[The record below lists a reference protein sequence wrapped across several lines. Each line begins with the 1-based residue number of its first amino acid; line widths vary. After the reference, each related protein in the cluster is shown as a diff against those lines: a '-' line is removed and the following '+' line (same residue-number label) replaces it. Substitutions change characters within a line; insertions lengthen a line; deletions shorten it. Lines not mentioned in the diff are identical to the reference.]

1 MSQYDPTRYIKEE
14 EKKQEK
20 KKLRMILQ
28 NKIQNREQDR
38 PQNVPEIIEIKE
50 EPIEI
55 SDEEPYGPIPSREP
69 FTGNVGIVTEIMQG
83 MSGPLEQYYTER
95 IIYMEEIPQKSYDLE
110 ASNDDEVELIEFT
123 KSPVIKTTTLLKNDN
138 NSNTTNTS
146 NTSNRTLQNVNI
158 IDVDNEFNTNEG
170 TSEIQHLT
178 NKPRLPSLFTDRIR
192 GLNVQTNITNTGS
205 RQVPKKSVRTY
216 PDNIKSKEAI
226 HGIIRSLENQIPTEE
241 YIIRISPKK
250 VTRGYSIE
258 RLIEDIFPFIP
269 PIHTRPNLLSEE
281 ENLSRKFTN
290 ISRIIFVLNY
300 RNTISKLRIR
310 EYKALNGIV
319 RIVTEQ
325 E

>member
-28 NKIQNREQDR
+28 KKVQNREQDR
-38 PQNVPEIIEIKE
+38 PQNVPETIEIKE

-110 ASNDDEVELIEFT
+110 ASNDDEVELIGFT
-123 KSPVIKTTTLLKNDN
+123 KVPVIKTTTLLKNDN

-146 NTSNRTLQNVNI
+146 IRTLQNVNI
-158 IDVDNEFNTNEG
+158 IDVDNEFNTNED
-170 TSEIQHLT
+170 TNEIQHLT

-192 GLNVQTNITNTGS
+192 GLNVQSNTNNASS
-205 RQVPKKSVRTY
+205 RQVPRKSVRTY

-226 HGIIRSLENQIPTEE
+226 HGIIRSLENQMPTEE
-241 YIIRISPKK
+241 YTIRILPKK

-310 EYKALNGIV
+310 EYRALNGIV
-319 RIVTEQ
+319 RIVTES

>member
-1 MSQYDPTRYIKEE
+1 MSKYDPTRYIKEE

-20 KKLRMILQ
+20 KKLRMIVQ

-38 PQNVPEIIEIKE
+38 AQSVPEIIEIKE

-55 SDEEPYGPIPSREP
+55 SDEDPYGPIPSREP

-110 ASNDDEVELIEFT
+110 ASNDDEIELIGFT
-123 KSPVIKTTTLLKNDN
+123 KVPVIKTTTFLNSDN
-138 NSNTTNTS
+138 NSNTTI
-146 NTSNRTLQNVNI
+146 TSNRTLQNVNI
-158 IDVDNEFNTNEG
+158 IDVDNEFNTNENNN
-170 TSEIQHLT
+170 EIQHLT
-178 NKPRLPSLFTDRIR
+178 NKPRLPSLFTDKIR
-192 GLNVQTNITNTGS
+192 GLNVQTNINNASS
-205 RQVPKKSVRTY
+205 RHVPRKSVRTY
-216 PDNIKSKEAI
+216 PNNIKSKEAI
-226 HGIIRSLENQIPTEE
+226 HGIVQSLENEIPTSE
-241 YIIRISPKK
+241 YIITISPKK
-250 VTRGYSIE
+250 VTRGYSVE

-269 PIHTRPNLLSEE
+269 PIRTRPNSLSEE

-290 ISRIIFVLNY
+290 TSRIIFILNY
-300 RNTISKLRIR
+300 RNTICTLRIR
-310 EYKALNGIV
+310 EYRALNGIV

>member
-28 NKIQNREQDR
+28 KKVQNKEQDR
-38 PQNVPEIIEIKE
+38 PQNVPETIEIKE

-55 SDEEPYGPIPSREP
+55 SDEDHYGPIPSGEP

-110 ASNDDEVELIEFT
+110 ASNEDEVELIEFT

-138 NSNTTNTS
+138 NSNTTI
-146 NTSNRTLQNVNI
+146 TSNRTLQNVNI
-158 IDVDNEFNTNEG
+158 IDVDNEFNTNEN
-170 TSEIQHLT
+170 TNEIQHLT
-178 NKPRLPSLFTDRIR
+178 NRPRLPSLFTDRIR
-192 GLNVQTNITNTGS
+192 GLNVQTNVTNTSS

-216 PDNIKSKEAI
+216 PNNIKSKEAI
-226 HGIIRSLENQIPTEE
+226 HRIIRSLENQMPTEE
-241 YIIRISPKK
+241 YTISISPKK

-269 PIHTRPNLLSEE
+269 PIHTRPNSLSEE

-300 RNTISKLRIR
+300 RNTIYKLRIR

>member
-38 PQNVPEIIEIKE
+38 PQNVSETIKIKE

-55 SDEEPYGPIPSREP
+55 SDEDPYGPIPSGEP

-83 MSGPLEQYYTER
+83 MSGPLEQYYIER

-110 ASNDDEVELIEFT
+110 ASNEDEVELIEFT

-138 NSNTTNTS
+138 NSNTTI
-146 NTSNRTLQNVNI
+146 TSNRTLQNVNI
-158 IDVDNEFNTNEG
+158 IDVDNEFNTNEN
-170 TSEIQHLT
+170 TNEIQHLT
-178 NKPRLPSLFTDRIR
+178 NRPRLPSLFTDRIR
-192 GLNVQTNITNTGS
+192 GLNVQTNVTNTSS

-216 PDNIKSKEAI
+216 PNNIKSKEAI
-226 HGIIRSLENQIPTEE
+226 HRIIRSLENQMPTEE
-241 YIIRISPKK
+241 YTISISPKK

-269 PIHTRPNLLSEE
+269 PIHTRPNSLSEE

-290 ISRIIFVLNY
+290 ISRIIFILNY
-300 RNTISKLRIR
+300 RNTICTLRIR

-319 RIVTEQ
+319 RIVTES